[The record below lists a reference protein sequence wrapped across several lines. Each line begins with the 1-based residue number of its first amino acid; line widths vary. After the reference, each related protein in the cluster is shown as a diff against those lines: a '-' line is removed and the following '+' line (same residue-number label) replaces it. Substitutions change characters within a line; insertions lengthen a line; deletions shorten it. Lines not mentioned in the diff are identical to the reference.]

1 MGTVGAPPPS
11 QAELSSPRQRRR
23 PSRLAHVARRG
34 VNHNRALEAMLIGTQ
49 VAGLFGSVVIARSVG
64 PTGRGTIVTVT
75 VWGQLLG
82 WLAALSLDK
91 ALMVLGSDGAAAAAS
106 DDALRATRV
115 PVLGTSALAA
125 VAALFLGSHLFTSIW
140 FTLALAAL
148 AVATAQAELVAG
160 WLLARGRRQHFLY
173 WRLLQPALYLVIVS
187 FAALLLRSTTT
198 TERTIVI
205 AIGAAASMV
214 GPVVCALA
222 VLPRHPLV
230 VTRGIRPLLKFGAT
244 AHVASILQFLNVR
257 LDMLVLTLIV
267 SPERLGQYA
276 VGAALGQLALLTATA
291 GFIRGITGQS
301 KATDF
306 IGIGIAAALGL
317 LVIIAAPLLIPLVFG
332 PSFQAAVPIARI
344 LAIGGVVNYAL
355 LATSGRLLS
364 RRKPWTVALS
374 EGIGVAVFG
383 IGIAVSPTL
392 QGAAWSSVLSFT
404 ASLLV
409 AQVALRL
416 PAAPLAKE
424 ANG

>member
-1 MGTVGAPPPS
+1 METVGAPPPS
-11 QAELSSPRQRRR
+11 ETALRPPRHGRR

-34 VNHNRALEAMLIGTQ
+34 VNHDRALEAMLVGAQ
-49 VAGLFGSVVIARSVG
+49 AAGLFASVVVARSVG
-64 PTGRGTIVTVT
+64 PTGRGTVVTIT

-82 WLAALSLDK
+82 WLAAFSLDK
-91 ALMVLGSDGAAAAAS
+91 ALMVLASDGAAAASS
-106 DDALRATRV
+106 DDALRATRI

-125 VAALFLGSHLFTSIW
+125 VAALFLGSHFFTSIW

-148 AVATAQAELVAG
+148 AVATAQGELVAG
-160 WLLARGRRQHFLY
+160 WLLARGRRQNFIY

-187 FAALLLRSTTT
+187 CAALLLRSATT
-198 TERTIVI
+198 TERTVVI

-214 GPVVCALA
+214 GPVACALA
-222 VLPRHPLV
+222 VLPRHPLM
-230 VTRGIRPLLKFGAT
+230 VTRGIRSLLKFGAA
-244 AHVASILQFLNVR
+244 AHAAGILQFLNAR

-267 SPERLGQYA
+267 SPGRLGQYA
-276 VGAALGQLALLTATA
+276 VGAGLGQLALLTATA

-332 PSFQAAVPIARI
+332 PSFQPAVPIARI

-364 RRKPWTVALS
+364 RRQPWTVALS
-374 EGIGVAVFG
+374 QGVGVALFG

-392 QGAAWSSVLSFT
+392 QGAAWSSVVSFA

-416 PAAPLAKE
+416 PAAPIAKE